1 MFRIVF
7 FGTSEFAVPSL
18 RALAADPRFSV
29 IAIVTQPD
37 RPVGRHATITP
48 PAVKTALSVIP
59 DAAERRSGIPIFQ
72 PEKLKELQTNP
83 DFQSLVQDP
92 PDAFVVVSY
101 GKILPPW
108 LLDIPKQGCLNVH
121 GSVLPRWRGPSPIH
135 AAIVAGDEKSG
146 VTIMKL
152 DAEMD
157 HGPILG
163 ITEEPIRLDDTAG
176 SLHDRLAD
184 LGGHVLPDTLAD
196 YLDGKLQPI
205 EQDHP
210 AATYCK
216 ILTRD
221 DGKID
226 WTKPA
231 IEIERMVRG
240 LYPWPG
246 TWFMHDEKRMKVLDA
261 KLGDATN
268 EIPGT
273 VFQTNK
279 QVFVACGDKT
289 SLELVTIQPEGKKA
303 MNANTFTWNQP
314 SKP

>member
-18 RALAADPRFSV
+18 RALAADPRFSILAV
-29 IAIVTQPD
+29 VTQPD

-48 PAVKTALSVIP
+48 PAVKI
-59 DAAERRSGIPIFQ
+59 AAEGLPVFQ
-72 PEKLKELQTNP
+72 PEKLKELQTDP
-83 DFQSLVQDP
+83 AFQSVIQDR

-101 GKILPPW
+101 GKILPQW
-108 LLDIPKQGCLNVH
+108 LLDIPTHGCINVH

-152 DAEMD
+152 DADMD
-157 HGPILG
+157 HGPILR
-163 ITEEPIRLDDTAG
+163 TLEEPIRLDDTAG

-184 LGGHVLPDTLAD
+184 LGGHILPDTLSD
-196 YLDGKLQPI
+196 YLRGNLEPT
-205 EQDHP
+205 EQDH
-210 AATYCK
+210 ADATYCK

-226 WTKPA
+226 WTQSA
-231 IEIERMVRG
+231 QDIERRVRG

-246 TWFMHDEKRMKVLDA
+246 TWFMHDNKRIKLLQA
-261 KLGDATN
+261 TLGDASDKQ
-268 EIPGT
+268 PGT
-273 VFQTNK
+273 IYTVDKRVFA
-279 QVFVACGDKT
+279 ACGDNM
-289 SLELVTIQPEGKKA
+289 SLEILTIQPEGKKTMSA
-303 MNANTFTWNQP
+303 MSFF
-314 SKP
+314 